1 MSSGSP
7 GRVKHLVPAWWQA
20 LQPGSLIVHRIVI
33 IVLSNDLFLWFW
45 QDKEGKR
52 TAVRTREIPI
62 LQSGP
67 GETHSHSRGL
77 CVCVYAR
84 QVSHARANTAHVP
97 NPSIWI
103 SGFTKKIYSNLFT
116 GTTTQTYLV
125 SDFRQEYIF
134 LKKYPYLFSF
144 WVQIVCDTVLCK
156 FE

>member
-20 LQPGSLIVHRIVI
+20 LQPGSLIVHRIVV

-67 GETHSHSRGL
+67 GETHSHSHGL
-77 CVCVYAR
+77 CVCVHTR
-84 QVSHARANTAHVP
+84 SHMPEQILLMFQIQVSEYQDLAKNLLKSV
-97 NPSIWI
+97 
-103 SGFTKKIYSNLFT
+103 LFT

-125 SDFRQEYIF
+125 SDFRYI
-134 LKKYPYLFSF
+134 KKKNIHIYSASEF
-144 WVQIVCDTVLCK
+144 K
-156 FE
+156 

>member
-52 TAVRTREIPI
+52 TAVRTRDIPI

-67 GETHSHSRGL
+67 GETHSHSHGL
-77 CVCVYAR
+77 CVC
-84 QVSHARANTAHVP
+84 ARAPGLTYQSKYCSCSKSKYP
-97 NPSIWI
+97 NIRI
-103 SGFTKKIYSNLFT
+103 YQKIYSNLFCLQVLLPKLIWF
-116 GTTTQTYLV
+116 QTL
-125 SDFRQEYIF
+125 DTFF
-134 LKKYPYLFSF
+134 KKSVHIYSASEF
-144 WVQIVCDTVLCK
+144 K
-156 FE
+156 